1 MSEIDRRAVILGGT
15 GGVATLTLTGSSAAD
30 VADQAR
36 EYLGQPIG
44 WQTIETAPKDGTRV
58 MLYIPLPTFSSK
70 KYCIRTGYWEDV
82 EVSVPSGRRYRYG
95 KLVSEEEG
103 KQSYTIKKWV
113 IDHFGWDEKPTHW
126 TPFPDPPQT
135 A

>member
-1 MSEIDRRAVILGGT
+1 MSEIDRRNMLVGISGASAGIGYLIPT
-15 GGVATLTLTGSSAAD
+15 TAKTEEKLT
-30 VADQAR
+30 
-36 EYLGQPIG
+36 G

-70 KYCIRTGYWEDV
+70 KYCVRTGYWEDT
-82 EVSVPSGRRYRYG
+82 EVIVPSGRRYRYG
-95 KLVSEEEG
+95 KLVNEEEG

-113 IDHFGWDEKPTHW
+113 IDHFGWDEQPSHW
-126 TPFPDPPQT
+126 MPFPDPPQT